1 MLPLIRFSPED
12 APTEWMAVTG
22 LRLVLNVE
30 PWRPNPSVM
39 FLAFFFFL
47 GSGYLALVEVGT
59 ILGGSVSRSAA
70 LHHDGSLRQTTP
82 SAW

>member
-1 MLPLIRFSPED
+1 MDGRYW
-12 APTEWMAVTG
+12 TAVGAECRT
-22 LRLVLNVE
+22 
-30 PWRPNPSVM
+30 
-39 FLAFFFFL
+39 LAAESFCYVFGIFFFL

-70 LHHDGSLRQTTP
+70 LYHGGSLRQTTP